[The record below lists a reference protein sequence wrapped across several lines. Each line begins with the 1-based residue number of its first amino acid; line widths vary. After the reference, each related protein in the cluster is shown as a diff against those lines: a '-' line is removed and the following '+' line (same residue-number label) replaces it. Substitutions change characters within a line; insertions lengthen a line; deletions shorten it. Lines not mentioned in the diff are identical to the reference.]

1 MYVLNQQLSL
11 YEYFRQIKRRILAIY
26 SEGKAMSHND
36 ENKHNIDGTPD
47 PLSKTSLTANTTAE
61 VTTAAPVSDRRL
73 SNAAIQT
80 QCQSEH
86 DREIPE
92 EDLMSPL
99 TLRGVTF
106 RNRIAISPMCMYSAH
121 DGFANDFHLVHL
133 GSRAMGGVG
142 LVVVEATAV
151 TAEGRITPGDMGIWK
166 DEHIE
171 PLARIARFVERQ
183 GAIPGIQL
191 AHAGRKASC
200 NVPWNGGSSLKTPAE
215 GGWPVIGPSPLPFYP
230 DDPVPNAM
238 SETDIEHCVEAWE
251 TAARRALDAG
261 FKVIE
266 LHAAHGYLMH
276 EFLSPL
282 SNHRTDNYGG
292 SLANRMRL
300 LLSVAKRL
308 RDVIPSE
315 LPFFVRISA
324 TDWVDGGWDI
334 EQSIILCRELKLL
347 GTDLIDV
354 SSGGVIPDARIPVA
368 RGYQVQFAQRVR
380 NEAQVYTGGVGLIT
394 DPQYAD
400 EIITSGQADLVFIGR
415 ELLREPYWAL
425 KAQHTLGIEP
435 EWPIQYSY
443 AVKRR
448 AK

>member
-1 MYVLNQQLSL
+1 
-11 YEYFRQIKRRILAIY
+11 
-26 SEGKAMSHND
+26 MSHYD
-36 ENKHNIDGTPD
+36 ENKHDTAGIPD
-47 PLSKTSLTANTTAE
+47 PLSKASPAATFATEVATTAP
-61 VTTAAPVSDRRL
+61 TSDPQL
-73 SNAAIQT
+73 SNADIQT

-92 EDLMSPL
+92 VDLMSPL

-106 RNRIAISPMCMYSAH
+106 RNRIAMSPMCMYSAL

-133 GSRAMGGVG
+133 GSRAIGGIG

-151 TAEGRITPGDMGIWK
+151 TAEGRISPGDMGIWK

-171 PLARIARFVERQ
+171 PLARIARFVEMQ

-200 NVPWNGGSSLKTPAE
+200 DIPWNGGNSLKTPAE
-215 GGWPVIGPSPLPFYP
+215 GGWAVIGPSSLPFYP
-230 DDPVPNAM
+230 DDPVPTSM
-238 SETDIEHCVEAWE
+238 SETDIEECIEAWG
-251 TAARRALDAG
+251 AATRRALKAG

-292 SLANRMRL
+292 SLANRMRFL
-300 LLSVAKRL
+300 LAAASHL
-308 RDVIPSE
+308 RDIIPSE

-347 GTDLIDV
+347 GVDLIDV

-368 RGYQVQFAQRVR
+368 RGYQIQFAKRIR
-380 NEAQVYTGGVGLIT
+380 DEAQIHTGGVGLIT

-415 ELLREPYWAL
+415 ELLREPYWTL
-425 KAQHTLGIEP
+425 KAQHALAIEP
-435 EWPIQYSY
+435 EWPVQYGY